1 MTPDLE
7 VSERTDLFNNR
18 FHSLENVLRIGD
30 VEHVELGVDRHG
42 GELPHLVAQGAG
54 PESHKVP
61 GNLTHHRR
69 DDDPLGE
76 DGDEDGED

>member
-18 FHSLENVLRIGD
+18 FKSLENVLRIGD
-30 VEHVELGVDRHG
+30 VEHVELGVDGHG
-42 GELPHLVAQGAG
+42 GELPHLVAQGAR
-54 PESHKVP
+54 PQSHQVP

-69 DDDPLGE
+69 DDDPLSE